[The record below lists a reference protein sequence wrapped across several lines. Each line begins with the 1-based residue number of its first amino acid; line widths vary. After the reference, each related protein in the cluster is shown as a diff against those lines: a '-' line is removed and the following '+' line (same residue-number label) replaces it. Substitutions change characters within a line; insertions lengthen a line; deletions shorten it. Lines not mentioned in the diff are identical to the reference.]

1 MALEKKN
8 PVFQPSSIGNSLYDP
23 SYEHDSCGVGMIV
36 NIKGVKYHDVVEN
49 ALQVLEHMAHRGAEG
64 ADHKS
69 GDGAGIMVQIPHE
82 FILLNGIPVPEKGR
96 YGVGTI
102 FLPQDEDDYDAFL
115 NIIRDTVKGENLILM
130 RIREVPVNSSVL
142 GEVAKETEPRILQI
156 FIKGDDDLQ
165 RDVKLYEEE
174 LRRKFY
180 VIEKKIEK
188 RVSENSRIKDKDSCY
203 IVSLSTRILIY
214 KGMLTSNQLRYY
226 YPDLINP
233 YFTSAF
239 AMVHSRFST
248 NTFPQWRLAQ
258 PFRMIAHNGEINTI
272 KGNRMW
278 MHTRESVLKPEFI
291 NNIEDISPIIQTGMS
306 DSASLD
312 NAVEFFVKAGFSLPH
327 ALAMLIPESYGD
339 KNPMNSRMKGFYEYH
354 SIFMEPWDGPAAV
367 MFSDG
372 RYAGGLLDRNGL
384 RPSRYMITES
394 GMLIMAS
401 ETGVAS
407 MIDESAIIEK
417 GRLKPGKMIMVD
429 LEKGSLFKNDE
440 IKRNLAEAYP
450 YKDWLHNNLVNLGS
464 ITSGRK
470 VSFDAENHDRL
481 MKVFGFSTE
490 DIDTLLKPM
499 VRNRQEPTVSM
510 GDDRP
515 IAVLSQRPQR
525 FFDYFKQMFAQVT
538 NPAIDSLRE
547 KSVMSLTD
555 YIGGVCDNVLE
566 ASPDICKVVE
576 LSSPIISNVDLD
588 NLKNLS
594 YKGFRTITLDMNY
607 EVSQGAEGL
616 EKSIERLCLE
626 VEKSVDDGYNYI
638 ILSDKQVDKTY
649 APIPSLIAVSA
660 VHQHLIE
667 CHKRSQTAIIV
678 ESGEVMGVMEVA
690 LLTGYGASAVNPYL
704 TFSELNR
711 LVKTAE
717 LQLDYATAKRY
728 YIDAINKGILKIM
741 SKMGISTMRSYRGS
755 MMFES
760 VGVSSSLLNKYF
772 GGGISKIEGIDL
784 SDVANDIEKRH
795 REAFAE
801 ENPDLSLKNE
811 GIYKFVP
818 GGEIHAWNPQAV
830 RLLNR
835 ALKEKNFEVF
845 SEFSQIANN
854 EEQPLFLRNMMEIE
868 SDREKISLEQ
878 VESEESIIKR
888 FTGGAISF
896 GAIGKKAHE
905 DIAYALNKMGCRS
918 NTGEGGEDPERFS
931 KMVNGVPL
939 RSATKQIASG
949 RFGVTT
955 EYLVYANEIQIK
967 ISQGAKPGE
976 GGQLPGFKINEIIA
990 RTRHSIPGITLISP
1004 PPHHDIYSI
1013 EDLSQLI
1020 FDLKNVN
1027 PEAIISVKL
1036 VAESGVGTVAAGVAK
1051 AKANLIV
1058 VSGGEGGTGASPA
1071 SSIRYAGL
1079 PMELGLSEVQQTL
1092 VLNNLRGKVRLQC
1105 DGQLKTGK
1113 DVVISALLGAEEF
1126 GFSTVLMIALG
1137 CVMDR
1142 KCHTNTCPVG
1152 IATQCE
1158 ELAEKYKG
1166 DPERIITYF
1175 HFVAREIREIL
1186 AAMGYTRFE
1195 DLIGRSDLLK
1205 QKHYEGKLGKI
1216 DLSRVLADTKSN
1228 DEDIK
1233 WDGKIEPMDK
1243 GLKDESLILATEN
1256 AIKTKTPIEF
1266 SVPIENTDRSVGAM
1280 LSGFVTKNYPHEKLE
1295 PDTITINFRGSA
1307 GQSFGAF
1314 LTEGIT
1320 FNLEGDANDYLGKGL
1335 SGGKITIRPAKNSS
1349 FKPHENIIAGNTIL
1363 YGATSGEIFINGQ
1376 VGERFC
1382 VRNSGAK
1389 AVVEGV
1395 GDHCCEYMTG
1405 GRVVVLGPTGTNFAA
1420 GMSGGI
1426 AYVWNPMRNFD
1437 FFCNMELVELTLVDN
1452 EYDNHELRKLIE
1464 MHYENT
1470 GSPLASILLSDWQN
1484 SVKDFIKVTPI
1495 EYKKIIESEKE

>member
-1 MALEKKN
+1 MKD
-8 PVFQPSSIGNSLYDP
+8 FSYSLYDP
-23 SYEHDSCGVGMIV
+23 SYEHDACGVGMIV
-36 NIKGVKYHDVVEN
+36 NIHGVKYHDVVEN

-96 YGVGTI
+96 YGVGML
-102 FLPQDEDDYDAFL
+102 FMPQDEDDYDAFL
-115 NIIRDTVKGENLILM
+115 SIIRDTVKEEGLTLM
-130 RIREVPVNSSVL
+130 KIREVPVNNAVL
-142 GEVAKETEPRILQI
+142 GKLAKETEPKIRQI
-156 FIKGDDDLQ
+156 FIKGEDDLQ
-165 RDVKLYEEE
+165 RDVNLYEEE

-188 RVSENSRIKDKDSCY
+188 RVAESTRIKDKDSCY

-214 KGMLTSNQLRYY
+214 KGMLTSHQLRYF

-258 PFRMIAHNGEINTI
+258 PFRIIAHNGEINTI

-278 MHTRESVLKPEFI
+278 MHTRESVLKPDFVDSISE
-291 NNIEDISPIIQTGMS
+291 ISPLIQPGMS

-339 KNPMNSRMKGFYEYH
+339 KNPMSSRMKGFYAYH

-372 RYAGGLLDRNGL
+372 KLAGGLLDRNGL
-384 RPSRYMITES
+384 RPSRYVITDN

-407 MIDESAIIEK
+407 MINPSSIIEK
-417 GRLKPGKMIMVD
+417 GKIKPGKMIMVD
-429 LEKGSLFKNDE
+429 LEKGELLRNDD
-440 IKRNLAEAYP
+440 IKGALAQAFP
-450 YKDWLHNNLVNLGS
+450 YKDWLQENLVNLET

-470 VSFDAENHDRL
+470 VAIDVENHAKL
-481 MKVFGFSTE
+481 MKVFGFSSE
-490 DIDTLLKPM
+490 DVETILKPM
-499 VRNRQEPTVSM
+499 VKTQQEPTVSM

-538 NPAIDSLRE
+538 NPPIDSLRE

-566 ASPDICKVVE
+566 ASPDLCKVVE
-576 LSSPIISNVDLD
+576 LSSPIITNVDLD

-594 YKGFRTITLDMNY
+594 YKGFRTITLDMTY
-607 EVSQGAEGL
+607 PVSEGAKGMENA
-616 EKSIERLCLE
+616 IEDLCSK

-638 ILSDKQVDKTY
+638 ILSDKNVDEIN

-660 VHQHLIE
+660 VHQHLIKT
-667 CHKRSQTAIIV
+667 HKRSQTAIIV
-678 ESGEVMGVMEVA
+678 ESGDVMGVMEVA
-690 LLTGYGASAVNPYL
+690 LLSGYGASAVNPYL

-711 LVKTAE
+711 LVKAGE
-717 LQLDYATAKRY
+717 IQLDYETAKKY
-728 YIDAINKGILKIM
+728 YIKAVNKGLLKII
-741 SKMGISTMRSYRGS
+741 SKMGISTLRSYKGS
-755 MMFES
+755 MLFET
-760 VGVSSSLLNKYF
+760 VGVSSSLLDKYF

-784 SDVANDIEKRH
+784 PQVAHDVETRH
-795 REAFAE
+795 KEAFQE
-801 ENPDLSLKNE
+801 EDKESVLKNE
-811 GIYKFVP
+811 GIYKYVP
-818 GGEIHAWNPQAV
+818 GGEFHSWEPSAV
-830 RLLNR
+830 RNFSK
-835 ALKEKNFEVF
+835 ALREKDFELF
-845 SEFSQIANN
+845 KQFTEKIDNSDS
-854 EEQPLFLRNMMEIE
+854 PMFLRNMLEIKG
-868 SDREKISLEQ
+868 DRPPVPIEE

-888 FTGGAISF
+888 FIGGAMSF
-896 GAIGKKAHE
+896 GAISKQAHE
-905 DIAYALNKMGCRS
+905 DIALALNKMGCRS
-918 NTGEGGEDPERFS
+918 NTGEGGEDPERFTS
-931 KMVNGVPL
+931 KVDGVSL
-939 RSATKQIASG
+939 RSATKQVASG

-955 EYLVYANEIQIK
+955 QYLVEADEIQIK
-967 ISQGAKPGE
+967 VAQGAKPGE
-976 GGQLPGFKINEIIA
+976 GGQLPGFKINEMIA
-990 RTRHSIPGITLISP
+990 KTRHSIPGITLISP

-1027 PEAIISVKL
+1027 PMAIISVKL

-1051 AKANLIV
+1051 AKADLIV

-1079 PMELGLSEVQQTL
+1079 PMELGLSEIQQTL
-1092 VLNNLRGKVRLQC
+1092 VLNNLRGKVRVQC
-1105 DGQLKTGK
+1105 DGQLKTGR
-1113 DVVISALLGAEEF
+1113 DVVVSALLGAEEF
-1126 GFSTVLMIALG
+1126 GFSTALLIALG

-1158 ELAEKYKG
+1158 ELIKKYKG
-1166 DPERIITYF
+1166 DPERIVTYF
-1175 HFVAREIREIL
+1175 HFLAKEVREL
-1186 AAMGYTRFE
+1186 LSQMGYTKLE
-1195 DLIGRSDLLK
+1195 DIVGRVDLLK
-1205 QKHYEGKLGKI
+1205 QKHYDGKLGTI
-1216 DLSRVLADTKSN
+1216 DLSKLIASTKEN
-1228 DEDIK
+1228 GEAIK
-1233 WDGKIEPMDK
+1233 WQGESENIGE
-1243 GLKDESLILATEN
+1243 GLKDESLILTTQN
-1256 AIKTKTPIEF
+1256 AISTNTPMEF
-1266 SVPIENTDRSVGAM
+1266 AVPISNTDRSVGAM
-1280 LSGFVTKNYPHEKLE
+1280 LSGFVTRNYPSDKLE
-1295 PDTITINFRGSA
+1295 PDTVKINFSGSA

-1314 LTEGIT
+1314 LIKGIT

-1335 SGGKITIRPAKNSS
+1335 SGGKITVRPSKNSP
-1349 FKPHENIIAGNTIL
+1349 FQPEKNIIAGNTLL
-1363 YGATSGEIFINGQ
+1363 YGATSGEVYISGQ

-1426 AYVWNPMRNFD
+1426 AYVWNPLGNFD

-1452 EYDNHELRKLIE
+1452 EHDNHELRKMIE
-1464 MHYENT
+1464 THYEET
-1470 GSPLASILLSDWQN
+1470 GSPLAASLLSDWQK
-1484 SVKDFIKVTPI
+1484 SVKEFIKVTPI

>member
-1 MALEKKN
+1 MKSDLKTLYN
-8 PVFQPSSIGNSLYDP
+8 PA
-23 SYEHDSCGVGMIV
+23 YEHDACGVGMIV
-36 NIKGVKYHDVVEN
+36 NIRGVKYHDVVEN

-82 FILLNGIPVPEKGR
+82 YILLNGIPVPEKGR
-96 YGVGTI
+96 YGVGML
-102 FLPQDEDDYDAFL
+102 FMPKDEEDYDAFL
-115 NIIRDTVKGENLILM
+115 SIVRDTVKEEGLTLM
-130 RIREVPVNSSVL
+130 KIREVPVNSSVL
-142 GEVAKETEPRILQI
+142 GQLAKDTEPNIRQI
-156 FIKGDDDLQ
+156 FIKGNDDLQ
-165 RDVKLYEEE
+165 LDVKLYEEE

-188 RVSENSRIKDKDSCY
+188 RVMESPRIKDKEGCY

-214 KGMLTSNQLRYY
+214 KGMLTSHQLRYY
-226 YPDLINP
+226 FPDLINP

-278 MHTRESVLKPEFI
+278 MHTRESVLKPDFI
-291 NNIEDISPIIQTGMS
+291 KDIEEISPIIQPGMS

-327 ALAMLIPESYGD
+327 ALAMLIPESYGN
-339 KNPMNSRMKGFYEYH
+339 KNPMSSRMKGFYEYH

-372 RYAGGLLDRNGL
+372 KYAGGLLDRNGL
-384 RPSRYMITES
+384 RPSRYMVTAN
-394 GMLIMAS
+394 GMLIIAS

-407 MIDESAIIEK
+407 MIDPSLIIEK
-417 GRLKPGKMIMVD
+417 GRIKPGKMIMVD
-429 LEKGSLFKNDE
+429 LENGRLLRNDD
-440 IKRNLAEAYP
+440 IKSRLAGAHP
-450 YKDWLHNNLVNLGS
+450 YKDWLHDNLVNLES

-470 VSFDAENHDRL
+470 VNLDVEDHQRK
-481 MKVFGFSTE
+481 MKVFGFSME
-490 DIDTLLKPM
+490 DIETILKPM
-499 VRNRQEPTVSM
+499 VNNRQEPTVSM

-515 IAVLSQRPQR
+515 IAVLSKHPQR
-525 FFDYFKQMFAQVT
+525 FFNYFKQMFAQVT
-538 NPAIDSLRE
+538 NPPIDSLRE

-566 ASPDICKVVE
+566 ASPDLCKVVE
-576 LSSPIISNVDLD
+576 LSSPIISNVDMD

-594 YKGFRTITLDMNY
+594 YKGFCTITLDMTY
-607 EVSQGAEGL
+607 PVAEGAEGL
-616 EKSIERLCLE
+616 KKAIEKLYNE

-638 ILSDKQVDKTY
+638 ILSDKTVDENH

-678 ESGEVMGVMEVA
+678 ESGEVLGVMEVA
-690 LLTGYGASAVNPYL
+690 LLIGYGASAVNPYL
-704 TFSELNR
+704 AFAELNR
-711 LVKTAE
+711 LVKNKE
-717 LQLDYATAKRY
+717 LQLDYETAKKY
-728 YIDAINKGILKIM
+728 YIKAIDKGMLKII
-741 SKMGISTMRSYRGS
+741 SKMGISTMRSYKGS
-755 MMFES
+755 MLFET
-760 VGVSSSLLNKYF
+760 VGVSSGLLNKYF

-784 SDVANDIEKRH
+784 NDVASDIEKRH
-795 REAFAE
+795 KEAFVE
-801 ENPDLSLKNE
+801 EEKEVSLKNE
-811 GIYKFVP
+811 GIFKFAP
-818 GGEIHAWNPQAV
+818 GGEVHAWDPSAV
-830 RLLNR
+830 RNLR
-835 ALKEKNFEVF
+835 KALTKQDYEIFK
-845 SEFSQIANN
+845 EFSDNANH
-854 EEQPLFLRNMMEIE
+854 ETDPMFLRNMMEIC
-868 SDREKISLEQ
+868 SDREGIALEN
-878 VESEESIIKR
+878 VEPEEAIIRR
-888 FTGGAISF
+888 FVGGAMSF
-896 GAIGKKAHE
+896 GAISKQAHE
-905 DIAYALNKMGCRS
+905 DIALALNKMGCRS
-918 NTGEGGEDPERFS
+918 NTGEGGEDPARFTGT
-931 KMVNGVPL
+931 VDGVPL

-955 EYLVYANEIQIK
+955 EYLVEADEIQIK
-967 ISQGAKPGE
+967 IAQGAKPGE

-990 RTRHSIPGITLISP
+990 KTRHSIPGITLISP

-1036 VAESGVGTVAAGVAK
+1036 VAETGVGTVAAGVAK
-1051 AKANLIV
+1051 AKADLIV

-1071 SSIRYAGL
+1071 SSVRFAGL

-1105 DGQLKTGK
+1105 DGQLKTGMDIVK
-1113 DVVISALLGAEEF
+1113 SALLGAEEY
-1126 GFSTVLMIALG
+1126 GFSTALMIALG

-1158 ELAEKYKG
+1158 ELALKYNG
-1166 DPERIITYF
+1166 SPERIITYF
-1175 HFVAREIREIL
+1175 RFLAREVREIL
-1186 AAMGYTRFE
+1186 AHMGYE
-1195 DLIGRSDLLK
+1195 KLDDIIGRVDLLR
-1205 QKHYEGKLGKI
+1205 QKRYEGKLGKI
-1216 DLSRVLADTKSN
+1216 DLSRVLASAKSGN
-1228 DEDIK
+1228 EDIK
-1233 WDGKIEPMDK
+1233 WDGRKEEMETNVLDK
-1243 GLKDESLILATEN
+1243 SLILSTEN
-1256 AIKTKTPIEF
+1256 AISTKTPIEF
-1266 SVPIENTDRSVGAM
+1266 SVNIANTDRSVGAM
-1280 LSGFVTKNYPHEKLE
+1280 LSGYIVRKYPRENLEK
-1295 PDTITINFRGSA
+1295 DTITINFKGSA

-1314 LTEGIT
+1314 LTDGVT
-1320 FNLEGDANDYLGKGL
+1320 FRLEGDANDYLGKGL
-1335 SGGKITIRPAKNSS
+1335 SGGKIIVSPPKDSA
-1349 FKPHENIIAGNTIL
+1349 FKPQENIIAGNTIL
-1363 YGATSGEIFINGQ
+1363 YGATSGEIYINGQ

-1382 VRNSGAK
+1382 VRNSGAV

-1426 AYVWNPMRNFD
+1426 AYVWNPSGNFD

-1452 EYDNHELRKLIE
+1452 ETDNHELRKMIE
-1464 MHYENT
+1464 AHYENT
-1470 GSPLASILLSDWQN
+1470 GSELASALLSDWQT
-1484 SVKDFIKVTPI
+1484 SVKEFLKVTPI

>member
-1 MALEKKN
+1 MKEYRHT
-8 PVFQPSSIGNSLYDP
+8 LYDP
-23 SYEHDSCGVGMIV
+23 SLEHDACGVGMIV
-36 NIKGVKYHDVVEN
+36 NIHGVKYHDVVEN

-82 FILLNGIPVPEKGR
+82 FILLNGIPIPEKGR
-96 YGVGTI
+96 YGVGMI
-102 FLPQDEDDYDAFL
+102 FMPDDDDDYDAFL
-115 NIIRDTVKGENLILM
+115 SIIRDTIKEENLYLM
-130 RIREVPVNSSVL
+130 KIREVPVNNSVL
-142 GEVAKETEPRILQI
+142 GRLAKETEPRIRQI
-156 FIKGDDDLQ
+156 FIKGEDDLQ

-188 RVSENSRIKDKDSCY
+188 KVAESSRIKDKDSCY

-214 KGMLTSNQLRYY
+214 KGMLTSHQLRYFF
-226 YPDLINP
+226 PDLINP

-258 PFRMIAHNGEINTI
+258 PFRIIAHNGEINTI

-278 MHTRESVLKPEFI
+278 MHTRESVLKPDF
-291 NNIEDISPIIQTGMS
+291 IEDIQEISPLIQPGLS

-339 KNPMNSRMKGFYEYH
+339 KNLLSSRIKGFYEYH

-372 RYAGGLLDRNGL
+372 KFAGGLLDRNGL
-384 RPSRYMITES
+384 RPGRYLITDN
-394 GMLIMAS
+394 GMLILAS
-401 ETGVAS
+401 ETGVAN
-407 MIDESAIIEK
+407 MIPPSSIIEK
-417 GRLKPGKMIMVD
+417 GKIKPGKMIMVD
-429 LEKGSLFKNDE
+429 LEKGLLLRNDE
-440 IKRNLAEAYP
+440 IKTALAESHP
-450 YKDWLHNNLVNLGS
+450 YKEWLHSNVVNLGS

-470 VSFDAENHDRL
+470 VGVDVENHHQL
-481 MKVFGFSTE
+481 MQVFGFSAE
-490 DIDTLLKPM
+490 DVETILKPM
-499 VRNRQEPTVSM
+499 VKNRQEPTLSM

-515 IAVLSQRPQR
+515 IAVLSNRPQR

-538 NPAIDSLRE
+538 NPPIDSLRE

-555 YIGGVCDNVLE
+555 YIGGVCDNVLK
-566 ASPDICKVVE
+566 ASPDLCKVVE

-594 YKGFRTITLDMNY
+594 YKGFKTITIDMTY
-607 EVSQGAEGL
+607 PVEEGAEGL
-616 EKSIERLCLE
+616 ENAIHQLCLK
-626 VEKSVDDGYNYI
+626 VEKSVDDGFNYI
-638 ILSDKQVDKTY
+638 ILSDKKVDSER

-660 VHQHLIE
+660 VHQHLIST
-667 CHKRSQTAIIV
+667 HKRAQTAIIV
-678 ESGEVMGVMEVA
+678 EAGDVMGVMEVA
-690 LLTGYGASAVNPYL
+690 LLSGYGASGVNPYL

-711 LVKTAE
+711 LVKNGE
-717 LQLDYATAKRY
+717 LQLDYETAKKY
-728 YIDAINKGILKIM
+728 YIKAINKGLLKII
-741 SKMGISTMRSYRGS
+741 SKMGISTLRSYKGS
-755 MMFES
+755 MLFET

-772 GGGISKIEGIDL
+772 GGGISKIEGIDIPQI
-784 SDVANDIEKRH
+784 AQDIETRH
-795 REAFAE
+795 KEAFK
-801 ENPDLSLKNE
+801 ENENSKEQDRPAAYKNE
-811 GIYKFVP
+811 GIYKYMP
-818 GGEIHAWNPQAV
+818 GGEVHSWHPSAV
-830 RLLNR
+830 KTL
-835 ALKEKNFEVF
+835 AKSLKEKDFTLFKEFTSQADN
-845 SEFSQIANN
+845 SEH
-854 EEQPLFLRNMMEIE
+854 PVFLRNMLEIVG
-868 SDREKISLEQ
+868 DRDPIPIEE

-888 FTGGAISF
+888 FIGGAMSF
-896 GAIGKKAHE
+896 GAISKKAHE
-905 DIAYALNKMGCRS
+905 DIALALNKMGCRS

-931 KMVNGVPL
+931 AKIDGVSL
-939 RSATKQIASG
+939 RSATKQVASG

-955 EYLVYANEIQIK
+955 EYLVEADEIQIK
-967 ISQGAKPGE
+967 IAQGAKPGE
-976 GGQLPGFKINEIIA
+976 GGQLPGFKINEMIA
-990 RTRHSIPGITLISP
+990 KTRHSIPGITLISP

-1051 AKANLIV
+1051 AKADLIV

-1079 PMELGLSEVQQTL
+1079 PMELGLSEIQQTL

-1105 DGQLKTGK
+1105 DGQMKTGR

-1126 GFSTVLMIALG
+1126 GFSTSLLIALG

-1158 ELAEKYKG
+1158 ELINKYKG
-1166 DPERIITYF
+1166 DPERIVTYF
-1175 HFVAREIREIL
+1175 HFLAKEVREIL
-1186 AAMGYTRFE
+1186 AQMGYKSIE
-1195 DLIGRSDLLK
+1195 EIIGRVDLLR
-1205 QKHYEGKLGKI
+1205 QKHYEGKLATI
-1216 DLSRVLADTKSN
+1216 NLSKLLASAKTDK
-1228 DEDIK
+1228 EAIK
-1233 WDGKIEPMDK
+1233 WEGKKEHLSED
-1243 GLKDESLILATEN
+1243 LKDHSLIIATQN
-1256 AIKTKTPIEF
+1256 AIEQKIPIEF
-1266 SVPIENTDRSVGAM
+1266 SVPIFNTDRSVGAM
-1280 LSGFVTKNYPHEKLE
+1280 LSGFITKKFPKEELDK
-1295 PDTITINFRGSA
+1295 DTVKINFEGSA

-1314 LTEGIT
+1314 LIKGVS

-1335 SGGKITIRPAKNSS
+1335 SGGKITVKPPKNSP
-1349 FKPHENIIAGNTIL
+1349 FLAEKNIIAGNTLL
-1363 YGATSGEIFINGQ
+1363 YGATSGEVYINGQ

-1382 VRNSGAK
+1382 VRNSGAI

-1405 GRVVVLGPTGTNFAA
+1405 GRVVVLGPTGNNFAA

-1426 AYVWNPMRNFD
+1426 AYVWNPLGNFD
-1437 FFCNMELVELTLVDN
+1437 SFCNLELVELTLVDN
-1452 EYDNHELRKLIE
+1452 EHDNHELRKLIE
-1464 MHYENT
+1464 THYEET
-1470 GSPLASILLSDWQN
+1470 GSQLASVLLSDWQK
-1484 SVKDFIKVTPI
+1484 SVGEFIKVTPI

>member
-1 MALEKKN
+1 MKT
-8 PVFQPSSIGNSLYDP
+8 FCNSLYDP
-23 SYEHDSCGVGMIV
+23 SMEHDACGVGMIV
-36 NIKGVKYHDVVEN
+36 NIRGVKYHDVVEN

-96 YGVGTI
+96 YGVGTV
-102 FLPQDEDDYDAFL
+102 FMPKDEDDYDAFL
-115 NIIRDTVKGENLILM
+115 SIIRDTVKEEGLTLM
-130 RIREVPVNSSVL
+130 KIREVPVNSSVL
-142 GEVAKETEPRILQI
+142 GEVAKETEPHIRQI

-165 RDVKLYEEE
+165 RDVKLYEED

-180 VIEKKIEK
+180 VIEKKIEQK
-188 RVSENSRIKDKDSCY
+188 VAQSSRIKDKDSCY

-226 YPDLINP
+226 FPDLINP

-278 MHTRESVLKPEFI
+278 MHTRESVLKPGFI
-291 NNIEDISPIIQTGMS
+291 DDIEEISPIIQSGMS

-339 KNPMNSRMKGFYEYH
+339 KNPMSSKMKGFYEYH

-372 RYAGGLLDRNGL
+372 KYAGGLLDRNGL
-384 RPSRYMITES
+384 RPSRYMITDS
-394 GMLIMAS
+394 GMLILAS

-407 MIDESAIIEK
+407 MFNDSSIIEK

-429 LEKGSLFKNDE
+429 LEKGVLLKNDE
-440 IKRNLAEAYP
+440 IKTKLAEAHP
-450 YKDWLHNNLVNLGS
+450 YTQWLHNNLVNLGT

-470 VSFDAENHDRL
+470 VSKAIENHDRL
-481 MKVFGFSTE
+481 MKAFGFSKE
-490 DIDTLLKPM
+490 DIETVLKPM
-499 VRNRQEPTVSM
+499 VKNRQEPTVSM

-515 IAVLSQRPQR
+515 IAVLSQKPQS
-525 FFDYFKQMFAQVT
+525 FFNYFKQMFAQVT
-538 NPAIDSLRE
+538 NPPIDSLRE

-555 YIGGVCDNVLE
+555 YIGGVCDNILE

-594 YKGFRTITLDMNY
+594 YKGFRTITLDITYQVN
-607 EVSQGAEGL
+607 EGAEGL
-616 EKSIERLCLE
+616 EKAIDKLCQE

-638 ILSDKQVDKTY
+638 ILSDKNINDKN

-704 TFSELNR
+704 TFAELNR
-711 LVKTAE
+711 LVENGE
-717 LQLDYATAKRY
+717 LQLDYDTAKKY
-728 YIDAINKGILKIM
+728 YINAINKGILKIM
-741 SKMGISTMRSYRGS
+741 SKMGISTVRSYRGS
-755 MMFES
+755 MLFET
-760 VGVSSSLLNKYF
+760 VGVSSSLLDKYF
-772 GGGISKIEGIDL
+772 GGGMSKIEGIDL
-784 SDVANDIEKRH
+784 SDVAHDIEIKH
-795 REAFAE
+795 REAFSDKE
-801 ENPDLSLKNE
+801 EETALKNE

-818 GGEIHAWNPQAV
+818 GGESHAWNPLAI
-830 RLLNR
+830 RNFNK
-835 ALKEKNFEVF
+835 ALKEGSYESFK
-845 SEFSQIANN
+845 EFTKIADN
-854 EEQPLFLRNMMEIE
+854 QDTPLFLRNMMEIK
-868 SDREKISLEQ
+868 SDRESIPVDK

-888 FTGGAISF
+888 FVGGAMSF
-896 GAIGKKAHE
+896 GAISKKAHE
-905 DIAYALNKMGCRS
+905 DIALALNKMGCRS
-918 NTGEGGEDPERFS
+918 NTGEGGEDPERFT
-931 KMVNGVPL
+931 KKVNGVSL

-955 EYLVYANEIQIK
+955 EYLVEADEIQIK
-967 ISQGAKPGE
+967 IAQGAKPGE

-990 RTRHSIPGITLISP
+990 KTRHSIPGITLISP

-1051 AKANLIV
+1051 AKADLIV

-1079 PMELGLSEVQQTL
+1079 PMELGLAEIQQTL
-1092 VLNNLRGKVRLQC
+1092 VLNNLRGKVRVQC
-1105 DGQLKTGK
+1105 DGQMKTGR
-1113 DVVISALLGAEEF
+1113 DVVISALLGAEEY
-1126 GFSTVLMIALG
+1126 GFSTALMIALG

-1142 KCHTNTCPVG
+1142 KCHTNNCPVG

-1158 ELAEKYKG
+1158 ELAAKYKG
-1166 DPERIITYF
+1166 DPEKIVTYF
-1175 HFVAREIREIL
+1175 HFLAREIRELL
-1186 AAMGYTRFE
+1186 AEMGYE
-1195 DLIGRSDLLK
+1195 KMDDIIGRVDLLS
-1205 QKHYEGKLGKI
+1205 QKHYEGKLGKVN
-1216 DLSRVLADTKSN
+1216 LSRVLASTRTN
-1228 DEDIK
+1228 GEEIK
-1233 WDGKIEPMDK
+1233 WDGNREKMAA
-1243 GLKDESLILATEN
+1243 GLKDESLILTTEN
-1256 AIKTKTPIEF
+1256 AIACKTPMEF
-1266 SVPIENTDRSVGAM
+1266 SVPISNTDRSVGAM
-1280 LSGFVTKNYPHEKLE
+1280 LSGFVTKKYPKEKLE
-1295 PDTITINFRGSA
+1295 EDTVTVNFAGSA

-1314 LTEGIT
+1314 LTRGIT

-1335 SGGKITIRPAKNSS
+1335 SGGKIIVKPSRSAA
-1349 FKPHENIIAGNTIL
+1349 FKPEANIIAGNTIL
-1363 YGATSGEIFINGQ
+1363 YGATSGEIYVNGQ

-1382 VRNSGAK
+1382 VRNSGAV

-1426 AYVWNPMRNFD
+1426 AYVWNPLGNFD

-1452 EYDNHELRKLIE
+1452 EHDNHELRKLIE
-1464 MHYENT
+1464 AHYEHT
-1470 GSPLASILLSDWQN
+1470 GSELASSLLSDWQN
-1484 SVKDFIKVTPI
+1484 SVKEFIKVTPI
-1495 EYKKIIESEKE
+1495 EYKKIIESEIS

>member
-1 MALEKKN
+1 MKN
-8 PVFQPSSIGNSLYDP
+8 FADSLYDP
-23 SYEHDSCGVGMIV
+23 SYEHDACGVGMIV
-36 NIKGVKYHDVVEN
+36 NIHGVKYHEVVEN

-64 ADHKS
+64 SDHKS

-96 YGVGTI
+96 YGVGTL
-102 FLPQDEDDYDAFL
+102 FMPKDEDDYDAFFS
-115 NIIRDTVKGENLILM
+115 IIRDVIKEEGLTLM
-130 RIREVPVNSSVL
+130 KIRDVPVNSTVL
-142 GEVAKETEPRILQI
+142 GDVARETEPLIRQI

-165 RDVKLYEEE
+165 RDVRLYEEE

-188 RVSENSRIKDKDSCY
+188 RVSQSSRIKDKESCY
-203 IVSLSTRILIY
+203 IVSLSTRVLIY
-214 KGMLTSNQLRYY
+214 KGMLTSHQLRYY
-226 YPDLINP
+226 FPDLINP

-258 PFRMIAHNGEINTI
+258 PFRIIAHNGEINTI
-272 KGNRMW
+272 KGNRLW
-278 MHTRESVLKPEFI
+278 MHTRESVLKPGFV
-291 NNIEDISPIIQTGMS
+291 EDIEEISPLIQPGLS

-327 ALAMLIPESYGD
+327 ALAMLIPESYGA
-339 KNPMNSRMKGFYEYH
+339 KNPMSSRMKGFYAYH

-372 RYAGGLLDRNGL
+372 KFAGGLMDRNGL
-384 RPSRYMITES
+384 RPSRYLITDS
-394 GMLIMAS
+394 GMLIIAS
-401 ETGVAS
+401 ESGVAS
-407 MIDESAIIEK
+407 MIDQSTVIEK
-417 GRLKPGKMIMVD
+417 GKIRPGKMIMVD
-429 LEKGSLFKNDE
+429 LERGVLLKNDE
-440 IKRNLAEAYP
+440 IKGALAEAHP
-450 YKDWLHNNLVNLGS
+450 YKEWLVDNLVDLGS

-470 VSFDAENHDRL
+470 VGIDVENHERL

-490 DIDTLLKPM
+490 DIETVLKPM
-499 VRNRQEPTVSM
+499 VKNRQEPVVSM

-525 FFDYFKQMFAQVT
+525 FFNYFKQMFAQVT
-538 NPAIDSLRE
+538 NPPIDSLRE

-555 YIGGVCDNVLE
+555 YIGGVCDNILV

-594 YKGFRTITLDMNY
+594 YKGFRTITLNMVY
-607 EVSQGAEGL
+607 EVNRGAEGL
-616 EKSIERLCLE
+616 ESSIEQLCLD

-638 ILSDKQVDKTY
+638 ILSDKNVDHAH

-660 VHQHLIE
+660 VHQHLIK

-678 ESGEVMGVMEVA
+678 ESGEVLGVMEVA
-690 LLTGYGASAVNPYL
+690 LLSGYGASAVNPYL

-711 LVKTAE
+711 LVKKGE
-717 LQLDYATAKRY
+717 LQLDYETAKKY
-728 YIDAINKGILKIM
+728 YIEAVNKGILKII
-741 SKMGISTMRSYRGS
+741 SKMGISTLRSYRGS
-755 MMFES
+755 MLFET
-760 VGVSSSLLNKYF
+760 VGVSSSLLDRYF

-784 SDVANDIEKRH
+784 VQVACDIQARH
-795 REAFAE
+795 SAAFQDNTE
-801 ENPDLSLKNE
+801 GKELVNE

-818 GGEIHAWNPQAV
+818 GGEKHAWHPAAV
-830 RLLNR
+830 RGLVKS
-835 ALKEKNFEVF
+835 LKENDYSQFKVF
-845 SEFSQIANN
+845 TTEADNAYAPI
-854 EEQPLFLRNMMEIE
+854 FLRNMLEVV
-868 SDREKISLEQ
+868 SDRPSIDIEK

-888 FTGGAISF
+888 FTGGAMSF
-896 GAIGKKAHE
+896 GAISKKAHE
-905 DIAYALNKMGCRS
+905 DVALALNKMGCRS
-918 NTGEGGEDPERFS
+918 NTGEGGEDSERFHT
-931 KMVNGVPL
+931 MIDGVPL
-939 RSATKQIASG
+939 RSATKQVASG

-955 EYLVYANEIQIK
+955 EFLVEAEEIQIK
-967 ISQGAKPGE
+967 IAQGAKPGE

-990 RTRHSIPGITLISP
+990 KTRHSIPGITLISP

-1027 PEAIISVKL
+1027 PDAIISVKL
-1036 VAESGVGTVAAGVAK
+1036 VAESGVGTIAAGVAK
-1051 AKANLIV
+1051 AKADLIV

-1079 PMELGLSEVQQTL
+1079 PMELGLSEIQQTL
-1092 VLNNLRGKVRLQC
+1092 VLNNLRGKVRVQC
-1105 DGQLKTGK
+1105 DGQLKTGR
-1113 DVVISALLGAEEF
+1113 DVIISALLGAEEF
-1126 GFSTVLMIALG
+1126 GFSTALLIALG

-1152 IATQCE
+1152 IATQCD
-1158 ELAEKYKG
+1158 ELAKKYKG
-1166 DPERIITYF
+1166 SPERIITYF
-1175 HFVAREIREIL
+1175 HFLAKEIREFL
-1186 AAMGYTRFE
+1186 AEMGYE
-1195 DLIGRSDLLK
+1195 KLDDIVGRVDMLK
-1205 QKHYEGKLGKI
+1205 QKHYEGKLGTI
-1216 DLSRVLADTKSN
+1216 DLSRVIASTRSN
-1228 DEDIK
+1228 GEAIK
-1233 WDGKIEPMDK
+1233 WETEREPLAG
-1243 GLKDESLILATEN
+1243 GLMDESLILATEN
-1256 AIKTKTPIEF
+1256 AVAARTPIEF
-1266 SVPIENTDRSVGAM
+1266 SVSISNTDRSVGAM
-1280 LSGFVTKNYPHEKLE
+1280 LSGYITRKYPRIKLDA
-1295 PDTITINFRGSA
+1295 DTVKINFAGSA

-1314 LTEGIT
+1314 LIDGIT
-1320 FNLEGDANDYLGKGL
+1320 FRLEGDANDYLGKGL
-1335 SGGKITIRPAKNSS
+1335 SGGKISVRPLKDSIFS
-1349 FKPHENIIAGNTIL
+1349 PEDNIIAGNTIL
-1363 YGATSGEIFINGQ
+1363 YGATSGEVYISGQ

-1426 AYVWNPMRNFD
+1426 AYVWNPTGNFD
-1437 FFCNMELVELTLVDN
+1437 FFCNMELVELTLIEN
-1452 EYDNHELRKLIE
+1452 EHDNHELRKLIE
-1464 MHYENT
+1464 THYEET
-1470 GSPLASILLSDWQN
+1470 GSPLASSLLSDWHN
-1484 SVKDFIKVTPI
+1484 SVKEFIKVTPI
-1495 EYKKIIESEKE
+1495 EYKKIIEAEKE